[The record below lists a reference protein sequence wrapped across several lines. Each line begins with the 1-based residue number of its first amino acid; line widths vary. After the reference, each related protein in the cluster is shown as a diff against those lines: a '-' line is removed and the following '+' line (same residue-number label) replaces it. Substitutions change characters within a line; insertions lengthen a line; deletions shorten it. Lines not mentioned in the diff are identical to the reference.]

1 MFFFGHFIEFG
12 WFDWPILHVMRE
24 ENPRLSEVFQVSK
37 GFLTLFRV
45 FQGLTLSPL
54 FTALQF
60 STSVE
65 VRLGIVASR
74 SVRYRFFRRTVHTIF
89 PIFCMNVPYY
99 KNKKRTRRFFREKSG
114 SFKILRC

>member
-1 MFFFGHFIEFG
+1 MEDHSKITKMHFGLIERANNVFFGHFIEFG

-37 GFLTLFRV
+37 GFLTLFKV

-60 STSVE
+60 STLVE
-65 VRLGIVASR
+65 VRLGNSQLQLR
-74 SVRYRFFRRTVHTIF
+74 SGLGMLVY
-89 PIFCMNVPYY
+89 
-99 KNKKRTRRFFREKSG
+99 
-114 SFKILRC
+114 